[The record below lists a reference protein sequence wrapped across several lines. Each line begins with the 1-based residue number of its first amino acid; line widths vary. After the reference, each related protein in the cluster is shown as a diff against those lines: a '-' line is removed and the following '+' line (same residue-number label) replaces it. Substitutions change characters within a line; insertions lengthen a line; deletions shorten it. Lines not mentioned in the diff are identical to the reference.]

1 MLTITVLS
9 LLGLLVLFLGFS
21 GKPNLNLSISL
32 LGLLVALGILLGMN
46 QNLLVPEGMD
56 TQLNF
61 DGIALK
67 FSGLMVLFTFGILTL
82 GKAHLNREDIQS
94 AEFLAVMLF
103 SLVGALMLSAFTHML
118 TLFVGLETLGISLYI
133 LAGTDK
139 KSAGSNES
147 ALKYLLLGAF
157 ATCLVLFGMAM
168 LYGATGL
175 LDFAGIAGL
184 DSAQVDSDLFRI
196 GIFFL
201 LAGILFK
208 VAAAPFH
215 FWSPDVYEGAPNL
228 VMLYMSVVVKIASF
242 AALYRIFGFYF
253 QGLTHFWW
261 EVMYYAALASLLV
274 GNLLALLQKSLK
286 RQLAFSSI
294 SHTGYLL
301 FAILVMA
308 KSNQETGILF
318 YLFGYGT
325 ALLAAFSVL
334 MTWFPSGDNIW
345 LQDLKGAAKMDSTGA
360 VILTIAFLSMAGI
373 PITAGFFGK
382 LYMFVPAMKDGLYHL
397 LIVGILSSLIGASYY
412 LRPIM
417 NVWFS
422 RETASIEGA
431 DSMKWLGMVAAGLL
445 LAGGIFP
452 DMFSVLLQA
461 IAAA

>member
-1 MLTITVLS
+1 MLTITFLS
-9 LLGLLVLFLGFS
+9 ILGLLVLFLGFS
-21 GKPNLNLSISL
+21 GKPGLNLGISVI
-32 LGLLVALGILLGMN
+32 GLLAALGILLGMN
-46 QNLLVPEGMD
+46 QNLLIPEGMD

-61 DGIALK
+61 DAMSIR
-67 FSGLMVLFTFGILTL
+67 FSGLMIFFTFGILML
-82 GKAHLNREDIQS
+82 GKSYLNREDIQS

-103 SLVGALMLSAFTHML
+103 SLVGALMLTAFTHML

-147 ALKYLLLGAF
+147 ALKYLLMGAF

-175 LDFAGIAGL
+175 LDFSGIASL
-184 DSAQVDSDLFRI
+184 DSVQVDSDLFRI

-201 LAGILFK
+201 LTGILFK

-215 FWSPDVYEGAPNL
+215 FWSPDVYEGAPNV

-242 AALYRIFGFYF
+242 AALFRIFGFYF
-253 QGLTHFWW
+253 QGLSHFWW

-318 YLFGYGT
+318 YLCGYGA
-325 ALLAAFSVL
+325 ALIAAFSVL
-334 MTWFPSGDNIW
+334 MAWFPSGDNIW
-345 LQDLKGAAKMDSTGA
+345 LSDLKGAAKKDSAGS
-360 VILTIAFLSMAGI
+360 VVLTIAFLSMAGI
-373 PITAGFFGK
+373 PLTAGFFGK
-382 LYMFVPAMKDGLYHL
+382 LYMFIPAMQDGLYHL
-397 LIVGILSSLIGASYY
+397 LVVGIISSVLGASYY

-417 NVWFS
+417 NVWFFKNEPS
-422 RETASIEGA
+422 SEMADFTAWIGYFCA
-431 DSMKWLGMVAAGLL
+431 IFLVMGGL
-445 LAGGIFP
+445 FP
-452 DMFSVLLQA
+452 DAFSRLFALG
-461 IAAA
+461 